1 MPNEN
6 NNIDGLKPVNVLR
19 FMANSDGGAPM
30 IADQIAHATDFFN
43 RFNNEPDVKRYQLT
57 DLSEQINEQ
66 GKVIYIYEYDD
77 HLLNRVRDA
86 WNIYGPPDESILP
99 NLDVVKRDNIHEVV
113 EQLDAPVNNG
123 DQSEEQ
129 VEAPANEITYS
140 DAIPGF
146 DMPEDNTPDYLN
158 ESFNDETYQNETYQ
172 NETYQNE
179 TYQNET
185 YQNTPIDNVPEN
197 TGYQNEN
204 Y

>member
-1 MPNEN
+1 
-6 NNIDGLKPVNVLR
+6 
-19 FMANSDGGAPM
+19 
-30 IADQIAHATDFFN
+30 
-43 RFNNEPDVKRYQLT
+43 
-57 DLSEQINEQ
+57 Q

-99 NLDVVKRDNIHEVV
+99 NLDIVKRDNIHEVV
-113 EQLDAPVNNG
+113 EQLDAPVNNI
-123 DQSEEQ
+123 DESAAQ

-146 DMPEDNTPDYLN
+146 DMPEDNTHDYLN
-158 ESFNDETYQNETYQ
+158 ESFNDETYQ

-204 Y
+204 YNSNDQSTTQYADKAQQV